1 MSQSSP
7 LTNVLVI
14 QQFSMINCT
23 GVMQQLH
30 STSVSVLE
38 VAHRKLQEE
47 KVALVNLIMEK
58 FVAIFAAFKIELIG
72 KKKPDD
78 SVMKLS

>member
-23 GVMQQLH
+23 GVMQQH

-58 FVAIFAAFKIELIG
+58 FVTIFAAFKIELIG